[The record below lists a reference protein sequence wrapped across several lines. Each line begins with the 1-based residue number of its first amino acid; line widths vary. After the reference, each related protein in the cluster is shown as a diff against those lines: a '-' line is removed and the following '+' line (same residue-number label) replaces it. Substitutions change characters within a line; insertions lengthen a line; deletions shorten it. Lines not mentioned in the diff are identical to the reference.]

1 MSQSL
6 LLQIARNSII
16 EVFEAT
22 HIINKNELF
31 ESYPVLKESYPSFI
45 TLYLGDEL
53 RGSYGSI
60 SADKTLLEDIM
71 HHAKAAA
78 FEDERFTPLKTSEF
92 LRCSI
97 ELSLLSEP
105 EEISYS
111 DINDLREK
119 VEVGK
124 DGLIVIAGEKEASFL
139 PQIWSQLKSFDDFLT
154 HLLQEAGLSIQEMDR
169 HPKIYRFQI
178 EKERDEPILS

>member
-22 HIINKNELF
+22 NIIDKSELF
-31 ESYPVLKESYPSFI
+31 ENYPVLKESYPSFI
-45 TLYLGDEL
+45 TLYLGDQL

-60 SADKTLLEDIM
+60 SANKTLLEDIM

-78 FEDERFTPLKTSEF
+78 FEDSRFTPLKTSEF
-92 LRCSI
+92 LHCSI

-105 EEISYS
+105 QEISYT

-119 VEVGK
+119 VRVGK
-124 DGLIVIAGEKEASFL
+124 DGLILILGDKEASFL
-139 PQIWSQLKSFDDFLT
+139 PQIWSQLKTFDDFLT
-154 HLLQEAGLSIQEMDR
+154 HLLNEAGLSLEDMKH
-169 HPKIYRFQI
+169 HPKIYNFQI

>member
-6 LLQIARNSII
+6 LLQIARNSIV
-16 EVFEAT
+16 EVFEAAN
-22 HIINKNELF
+22 IIDKNELY
-31 ESYPVLKESYPSFI
+31 EKYPVLKESYPSFI

-60 SADKTLLEDIM
+60 SSNKTLLEEIM

-78 FEDERFTPLKTSEF
+78 FEDSRFTPLKTSEF

-105 EEISYS
+105 EEISYT

-119 VEVGK
+119 VQVGK
-124 DGLIVIAGEKEASFL
+124 DGLILASDDKEASFL
-139 PQIWSQLKSFDDFLT
+139 PQIWSQLHTFDDFLA
-154 HLLQEAGLSIQEMDR
+154 HLLKEAGLSLEEMKR

-178 EKERDEPILS
+178 ERERDEPILS

>member
-16 EVFEAT
+16 EVFEAK
-22 HIINKNELF
+22 HIIDKNELLQN
-31 ESYPVLKESYPSFI
+31 YPVLKQSYPSFI

-60 SADKTLLEDIM
+60 SANKTLLEDIM

-92 LRCSI
+92 LHCSI

-105 EEISYS
+105 EEISYT
-111 DINDLREK
+111 DIDDLREK
-119 VEVGK
+119 VRVGK
-124 DGLIVIAGEKEASFL
+124 DGLILILGDKEASFL
-139 PQIWSQLKSFDDFLT
+139 PQIWSQLKTFDNFLT
-154 HLLQEAGLSIQEMDR
+154 RLLNEAGLSIEDMR
-169 HPKIYRFQI
+169 HHPKIYSFQI
-178 EKERDEPILS
+178 EKERDEPILK

>member
-16 EVFEAT
+16 EVFEAA
-22 HIINKNELF
+22 HIIDKSELY
-31 ESYPVLKESYPSFI
+31 ENYPVLKESYPSFI

-60 SADKTLLEDIM
+60 SSDKTLLEEIM

-111 DINDLREK
+111 DIDDLREK
-119 VEVGK
+119 VQVGK
-124 DGLIVIAGEKEASFL
+124 DGLIVAEGDNQASFL
-139 PQIWSQLKSFDDFLT
+139 PQIWAQLKTFDEFLA
-154 HLLQEAGLSIQEMDR
+154 HLLHEAGLNLEDMGR

>member
-22 HIINKNELF
+22 HIIDKNELF
-31 ESYPVLKESYPSFI
+31 ENYPVLRQSYPSFI

-60 SADKTLLEDIM
+60 SANKTLLEEIM

-78 FEDERFTPLKTSEF
+78 FEDKRFTPLKTSEF
-92 LRCSI
+92 LRCTI

-105 EEISYS
+105 EEIDYT
-111 DINDLREK
+111 DIDDLREK
-119 VEVGK
+119 VRVGT
-124 DGLIVIAGEKEASFL
+124 DGLILVLDDKKASFL
-139 PQIWSQLKSFDDFLT
+139 PQIWSQLKSFDDFLG
-154 HLLQEAGLSIQEMDR
+154 HLLQEAGLNVEDMR
-169 HPKIYRFQI
+169 NHPKIYRFQI

>member
-22 HIINKNELF
+22 HIIDKNELF
-31 ESYPVLKESYPSFI
+31 ENYPVLKQSYPSFI

-60 SADKTLLEDIM
+60 SANKTLLEDIM

-78 FEDERFTPLKTSEF
+78 FEDKRFSPLKTSEF
-92 LRCSI
+92 LHCSI

-105 EEISYS
+105 EEISYT
-111 DINDLREK
+111 DIDDLKER
-119 VEVGK
+119 VHVGK
-124 DGLIVIAGEKEASFL
+124 DGLILVLGDKEASFL
-139 PQIWSQLKSFDDFLT
+139 PQIWSQLKTFDDFFT
-154 HLLQEAGLSIQEMDR
+154 HLLNEAGLSLEDMRQ
-169 HPKIYRFQI
+169 HPKIYSFQI

>member
-22 HIINKNELF
+22 NIIDKNELF
-31 ESYPVLKESYPSFI
+31 ENYPVLKQSYPSFV

-53 RGSYGSI
+53 RGSFGSI
-60 SADKTLLEDIM
+60 SADKTLLEEIM

-78 FEDERFTPLKTSEF
+78 FEDERFAPLKTSEF

-105 EEISYS
+105 EELSYS
-111 DINDLREK
+111 DIDDMREK
-119 VEVGK
+119 VQVGK
-124 DGLIVIAGEKEASFL
+124 DGLILVCEDKEASFL
-139 PQIWSQLKSFDDFLT
+139 PQIWSQLNTFDNFLS
-154 HLLQEAGLSIQEMDR
+154 HLLNEAGLSLKDMSR